1 MASDPFGSALIAAG
15 VTEATIKA
23 YSTDPQVLPPS
34 DGEGGGDKHT
44 SSLFDL
50 LEDMDAAACLERCA
64 ATARANTAVRLVI
77 HSSVHSP

>member
-1 MASDPFGSALIAAG
+1 MASDPFGSALVAAG

-34 DGEGGGDKHT
+34 DGEGGGGGKHT

-50 LEDMDAAACLERCA
+50 LEDMNAAACLERCA
-64 ATARANTAVRLVI
+64 ATARANTA
-77 HSSVHSP
+77 S